1 MSTKVPA
8 DVSALIAAWSK
19 GDQAALNDLIPEV
32 YPELRRVARQHLNR
46 RPPDQTLDSAALINE
61 VYLKL
66 IHAHGLRCENRAH
79 FFATC
84 AQIIRRILVDHA
96 RRRQYAKRGGDAVQV
111 ALDEAL
117 LGTRSRG
124 IEVLAL
130 DDALTSLAKLDSRKT
145 QVVELRYFGGLSVE
159 ETAEV
164 LGVSV
169 ETVYRDWKM
178 AKTWLH
184 RELTEGTGKNS

>member
-1 MSTKVPA
+1 MAIRASP
-8 DVSALIAAWSK
+8 DVSGLIAAWSN
-19 GDQAALNDLIPEV
+19 GDTAALNDLIPEV

-46 RPPDQTLDSAALINE
+46 RGPQQTLDSAAVIHE
-61 VYLKL
+61 VYIKL
-66 IHAHGLRCENRAH
+66 AHAQGLRCESRAH

-84 AQIIRRILVDHA
+84 GQIIRRILVDHA
-96 RRRQYAKRGGDAVQV
+96 RNRQFAKRGGDAVQV
-111 ALDEAL
+111 SLDEEL
-117 LGTRSRG
+117 LGTRARQ

-130 DDALTSLAKLDSRKT
+130 DGALTSLAQIDPRKS

-164 LGVSV
+164 LQISA
-169 ETVYRDWKM
+169 ETVYRDWRF

-184 RELTEGTGKNS
+184 RELTGKAE